1 MRRMM
6 EEPLTPS
13 TDTPAKVEILIRPNR
28 SLSASAMLALAAA
41 VALVLFAVGFG
52 FWLFGAVLVL
62 PFAGLEALLV
72 GVVFWLLYR
81 HRADYEL
88 IVVTDDQVEVVR
100 ASGKKETRARFQR
113 YWVRVR
119 TAPARGGQL
128 PRVLLGSHGRF
139 VEVGAALDETGRET
153 LSRELERKLR
163 LPGR

>member
-1 MRRMM
+1 M

-28 SLSASAMLALAAA
+28 SLSASAMLALVAA
-41 VALVLFAVGFG
+41 VALVSFTIGLG
-52 FWLFGAVLVL
+52 FWLMGAVLIL

-72 GVVFWLLYR
+72 GAVFWLLYR
-81 HRADYEL
+81 HQADHEL
-88 IVVTDDQVEVVR
+88 VVIADDRVEIIR
-100 ASGKKETRARFQR
+100 TRSGKESRDRFQR

-119 TAPARGGQL
+119 TVPARGGQL

-139 VEVGAALDETGRET
+139 VEVGSALDGPEREA
-153 LSRELERKLR
+153 LSQELKQKLR